1 MATSHFQLRDMLAPR
16 CNATTDE
23 YCADASVAKARGG
36 AMKLCAPRPS
46 PSAPRHSS
54 SPRTLPRTFPCTPLL
69 TLLFAC
75 PFFAATPPLPFLCLR
90 PLSPPFPPVP
100 LAWRGQRCMLAP
112 TPRSRVSPS
121 RLASR
126 TRSVMAGGHCHSPAC
141 LSVELRNEDT
151 GETLCLIT
159 PRHGQGDAVY
169 DEKGYL
175 WLPPCQWSEAD
186 PRLRAPPVLPLEAN
200 LSLVKRANATYYHY
214 GVMGILQMR
223 GAYL

>member
-1 MATSHFQLRDMLAPR
+1 
-16 CNATTDE
+16 
-23 YCADASVAKARGG
+23 
-36 AMKLCAPRPS
+36 
-46 PSAPRHSS
+46 
-54 SPRTLPRTFPCTPLL
+54 
-69 TLLFAC
+69 
-75 PFFAATPPLPFLCLR
+75 
-90 PLSPPFPPVP
+90 
-100 LAWRGQRCMLAP
+100 
-112 TPRSRVSPS
+112 
-121 RLASR
+121 
-126 TRSVMAGGHCHSPAC
+126 MAGGHCHSPAC